1 MGIIVIYKLPLY
13 QAGNLQL
20 HFFILRRLIAM
31 IPTLFGLTL
40 LMFLLERA
48 IPNSILAS
56 QYVNPQSTVPITLQ
70 LQNAY
75 VQLGLNNPAPVQ
87 FLYYLNNIFHGN
99 LGYMNTTYYSGSVS
113 TAIAEYFPNT
123 AQLVIFS
130 MIFTLVIAIP
140 LGTYIGSKPGSF
152 ADHASRVFSIT
163 GFAIPTFWLGLM
175 LQIVFGK
182 GVLNLPVSVLPLGG
196 VVSNSALPAH
206 LPSWLLSPT
215 SGSLSSSPT
224 HMILFDSLLHGD
236 LGLAANSFIHM
247 VLPIITLTYALL
259 AGLLRFIRSGMVDA
273 ASKEYV
279 KTARA
284 KGVPERLV
292 IKTHM
297 RKNAMIPAV
306 TVIAL
311 LIADLLGGVVVT
323 ETIFAYPGMGLL
335 SVNSATTFEIYGV
348 VGTTLVFGLIMV
360 IANLAVDIV
369 YAVIDPRIRY

>member
-1 MGIIVIYKLPLY
+1 
-13 QAGNLQL
+13 
-20 HFFILRRLIAM
+20 M

-56 QYVNPQSTVPITLQ
+56 QYVNPQSTVPITEQ
-70 LQNAY
+70 LHNAY
-75 VQLGLNNPAPVQ
+75 IQLGLNNPAPIQ
-87 FLYYLNNIFHGN
+87 FLYYLNDIFHGN
-99 LGYMNTTYYSGSVS
+99 LGYMNTSYYSGSVS
-113 TAIAEYFPNT
+113 SAILQYFPNT

-130 MIFTLVIAIP
+130 MAVTLVIAIP
-140 LGTYIGSKPGSF
+140 LGTYIGARPGSV

-175 LQIVFGK
+175 LQIAFGK
-182 GVLNLPVSVLPLGG
+182 GVLNLPISVFPLGG
-196 VVSNSALPAH
+196 VVSNSALPSP
-206 LPSWLLSPT
+206 LPSWLLNPT
-215 SGSLSSSPT
+215 SGALSSSPT
-224 HMILFDSLLHGD
+224 HMVFFDAMLHGD
-236 LGLAANSFIHM
+236 FALAENAFVHM

-259 AGLLRFIRSGMVDA
+259 AGLLRFIRSGMVDS

-284 KGVPERLV
+284 KGVPERMV
-292 IKTHM
+292 IRTHI

-323 ETIFAYPGMGLL
+323 ETIFGYPGMGLL
-335 SVNSATTFEIYGV
+335 SVNAAITDEIYGV
-348 VGTTLVFGLIMV
+348 VGTTLVFGVIMV
-360 IANLAVDIV
+360 VANLVVDVV
-369 YAVIDPRIRY
+369 YALLDPRIRY